1 MKTNNIIIED
11 IKTNNIIIEDIKT
24 NIKNSYKRQV
34 LTQPINCQQ

>member
-1 MKTNNIIIED
+1 MIIED

-24 NIKNSYKRQV
+24 DIKNSYKRQV

>member
-1 MKTNNIIIED
+1 MNNIIIED
-11 IKTNNIIIEDIKT
+11 IIIEDIKT